1 MLEFTPTLLVEF
13 TSTRLVELSSTLL
26 VEFTSTLTLEF
37 TSTLLVEFTPTLPL
51 VLGFTSSPLLVEY
64 TPTLLVELTSTLLVE
79 LTSTLLVEFTST
91 LLVGFPPTLLVELT
105 TTLPLVL
112 GITTTRPLEDDE
124 EFHSA
129 LAPEDLDALL
139 LTIDELIDD
148 DPPQAPPAPRAPP
161 TQVPA
166 ASPAPP
172 CARPVTTGSADGGT
186 GAARPLPP
194 GERTWTRWGA
204 RRVRLPGHSR
214 AWTRWGPR
222 RTQSVPGP
230 GPSTRERQAAGHRT
244 WTRWGPRP
252 PQQPP
257 LPSAP
262 TLTRHLRSK
271 ERQQPDL
278 PDDAAATEL
287 DDATASPQPPP
298 SSATTGPALHYGL
311 QLFAHDARSF
321 TCACCDYVS
330 IHYGALVRHRRKHHR
345 LHRIE
350 DRFHSGCACAQ
361 AFPTRLAAAA
371 HACSCPTA
379 SRRPPTQPCLP
390 RSIRPR
396 LRSSSQTPLAPDVH
410 PEGRNSPAR
419 TSVMPSVTPL
429 EPQPQPAHPSEYP
442 LEPTAT
448 RVQLLVPYSLPTTTT
463 DAASPPPFT
472 AVDEPMREPG
482 AQDTNARRASVGG
495 QEWSLHFDGACRG
508 TKSLGAGAGAILR
521 DDHGT
526 AIWTGSIF
534 LDGRQTN
541 NTAEYQALLAGVE
554 AGVAHG
560 CTSIRIEGD
569 STLVIAQVKGEF
581 SCKDKRLR
589 NYRNRVRKALASI
602 PASTLVHIDRTDN
615 RIADRLANGAL
626 DRHASRFDC
635 ANHGV
640 RATPC
645 GTADARPLPAED
657 VRAEQRCCTSTA
669 FFYAPTS
676 HGGLGLLPLAD
687 QLAAIQVGH
696 AWQML
701 HSPDTTV
708 TAIAREQVVQVA
720 RRRYRLDE
728 DYWRE
733 RQDELIV
740 AFLQGSLASSPAATR
755 RNQTHDVTSLWSEV
769 QRHVKR
775 LSLTFGIAPD
785 VAPTDA
791 TEADDDAPDPPT
803 TPTLTTSTH
812 PEPLE
817 RKNVMAQLKLHV
829 KRRYA
834 ASWKLQEDKGR
845 TVAAHG
851 GAGSAFLTRSGGL
864 TDRAYRFTVAARLNQ
879 LPTRAV
885 LKRRKQGN
893 VTRCRQQ
900 GCPQQ
905 TETMA
910 HVLNHCTAGND
921 SIRARHD
928 SVLDSIAAEV
938 RKAKRRGDV
947 ELRVNQS
954 VAQAPQSTQRPDL
967 QLVDHD
973 RKRVVLADLVVAF
986 DADAAG
992 RKSTGLDA
1000 AHAAK
1005 LVKYTPLMRALQ
1017 QRGWSTTL
1025 TAIAYGSLGSVRR
1038 SNYATYTETL
1048 GLSKRAAKRLDRTC
1062 SLTCIR
1068 ASAGIWYAHAA
1079 STNGARRARPP
1090 PQTE

>member
-1 MLEFTPTLLVEF
+1 
-13 TSTRLVELSSTLL
+13 
-26 VEFTSTLTLEF
+26 
-37 TSTLLVEFTPTLPL
+37 
-51 VLGFTSSPLLVEY
+51 
-64 TPTLLVELTSTLLVE
+64 
-79 LTSTLLVEFTST
+79 
-91 LLVGFPPTLLVELT
+91 
-105 TTLPLVL
+105 
-112 GITTTRPLEDDE
+112 
-124 EFHSA
+124 
-129 LAPEDLDALL
+129 
-139 LTIDELIDD
+139 
-148 DPPQAPPAPRAPP
+148 
-161 TQVPA
+161 
-166 ASPAPP
+166 
-172 CARPVTTGSADGGT
+172 
-186 GAARPLPP
+186 
-194 GERTWTRWGA
+194 
-204 RRVRLPGHSR
+204 
-214 AWTRWGPR
+214 
-222 RTQSVPGP
+222 
-230 GPSTRERQAAGHRT
+230 
-244 WTRWGPRP
+244 
-252 PQQPP
+252 
-257 LPSAP
+257 
-262 TLTRHLRSK
+262 
-271 ERQQPDL
+271 
-278 PDDAAATEL
+278 
-287 DDATASPQPPP
+287 
-298 SSATTGPALHYGL
+298 
-311 QLFAHDARSF
+311 
-321 TCACCDYVS
+321 
-330 IHYGALVRHRRKHHR
+330 
-345 LHRIE
+345 
-350 DRFHSGCACAQ
+350 
-361 AFPTRLAAAA
+361 
-371 HACSCPTA
+371 
-379 SRRPPTQPCLP
+379 
-390 RSIRPR
+390 
-396 LRSSSQTPLAPDVH
+396 
-410 PEGRNSPAR
+410 
-419 TSVMPSVTPL
+419 
-429 EPQPQPAHPSEYP
+429 
-442 LEPTAT
+442 
-448 RVQLLVPYSLPTTTT
+448 
-463 DAASPPPFT
+463 
-472 AVDEPMREPG
+472 
-482 AQDTNARRASVGG
+482 
-495 QEWSLHFDGACRG
+495 
-508 TKSLGAGAGAILR
+508 
-521 DDHGT
+521 
-526 AIWTGSIF
+526 
-534 LDGRQTN
+534 
-541 NTAEYQALLAGVE
+541 
-554 AGVAHG
+554 
-560 CTSIRIEGD
+560 
-569 STLVIAQVKGEF
+569 
-581 SCKDKRLR
+581 
-589 NYRNRVRKALASI
+589 
-602 PASTLVHIDRTDN
+602 
-615 RIADRLANGAL
+615 
-626 DRHASRFDC
+626 
-635 ANHGV
+635 
-640 RATPC
+640 
-645 GTADARPLPAED
+645 
-657 VRAEQRCCTSTA
+657 
-669 FFYAPTS
+669 
-676 HGGLGLLPLAD
+676 
-687 QLAAIQVGH
+687 
-696 AWQML
+696 ML

-775 LSLTFGIAPD
+775 LGLTFGIAPD

-834 ASWKLQEDKGR
+834 ASWKLQEDQGR

-864 TDRAYRFTVAARLNQ
+864 TDRDYRFAVAARLNQ

-910 HVLNHCTAGND
+910 NVLNHCTAGND

-928 SVLDSIAAEV
+928 RVLDSIAAEV

-954 VAQAPQSTQRPDL
+954 VAQAPQSTQHPDL

-1048 GLSKRAAKRLDRTC
+1048 GLSKRAAKRLDRAC